1 MKKSAGFHVDECRIE
16 KEFALD
22 VLLPVI
28 YALSECVHSVVYSDL
43 SFLEI
48 PDCVLD
54 EYRKWSYRS

>member
-1 MKKSAGFHVDECRIE
+1 MKKPAGIHVDEYRIK

-54 EYRKWSYRS
+54 

>member
-1 MKKSAGFHVDECRIE
+1 MKKSAGFHIDECRIK

-54 EYRKWSYRS
+54 EYHKWWYNS